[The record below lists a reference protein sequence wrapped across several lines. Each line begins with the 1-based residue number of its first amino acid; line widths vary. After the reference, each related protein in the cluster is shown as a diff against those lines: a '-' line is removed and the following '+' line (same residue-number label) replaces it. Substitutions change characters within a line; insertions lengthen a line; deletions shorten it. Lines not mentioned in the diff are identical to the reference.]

1 MRPFFFAM
9 HCPPRNDS
17 GTPLPCLLMPR
28 VLSLLTLLL
37 NVALGA
43 AESRPNIVLVV
54 GEDMGPDTGA
64 YGCKDAIT
72 PNMDRLA
79 KEGALFTRAFTHTA
93 VCSPSRSGM
102 ITGQYP
108 LKYGAQ
114 NMRSTVIN
122 PPKAFTEKLQSAG
135 YYVMWPGTTD
145 FQGVSEKNFANDRK
159 PWVLPANRP
168 AGPLTT
174 KPKEPFFAFINDGV
188 SHESQIRATDEEHT
202 KNTVALKP
210 SDRRDPAKVELPS
223 FYPDTPAVRREVT
236 HYHEL
241 VTSVDYTLGRVLDW
255 LKAHNLEKNTIV
267 ILTGDHGRGMPRFK
281 RSVKDTGTR
290 VPLIVRW
297 PGQIAPGTVRED
309 FASWIDFA
317 PTALTLAG
325 VPVPNEYNGHCF
337 LPTAANPPK
346 YVYSFRDFMVES
358 YDKVRSVRDARYRY
372 VRNLAP
378 GVDEAGKIAYQEV
391 GQTMREL
398 RRVQAEGKLTPAQ
411 ALYFNPNRAPEEL
424 YDTQSDP
431 WEVKDVAGDP
441 ANAAKLAE
449 LRAECDAWLARCGPL
464 ADLHADELVKR
475 GIILPRDEKKKVEE
489 AFIK

>member
-1 MRPFFFAM
+1 
-9 HCPPRNDS
+9 
-17 GTPLPCLLMPR
+17 MPR
-28 VLSLLTLLL
+28 SLFAL
-37 NVALGA
+37 VALLIA
-43 AESRPNIVLVV
+43 ALATAAVSRPNIVVV
-54 GEDMGPDTGA
+54 IGEDMGPDTGA

-79 KEGALFTRAFTHTA
+79 KEGALFTRAFTHTG
-93 VCSPSRSGM
+93 VCAPSRSGM

-114 NMRSTVIN
+114 NMRSKVVN
-122 PPKAFTEKLQSAG
+122 PPHPFTEKLQSAG
-135 YYVMWPGTTD
+135 YHVMWPGKTD
-145 FQGVSEKNFANDRK
+145 FQGVPEKNLANDRK
-159 PWVLPANRP
+159 NWVNPANRP
-168 AGPLTT
+168 AGPQTA
-174 KPKEPFFAFINDGV
+174 KPKEPFFAYFNDTV
-188 SHESQIRATDEEHT
+188 SHESQVRASDAEHA
-202 KNTVALKP
+202 KNTAALQP
-210 SDRRDPAKVELPS
+210 SDRRDPAKVELPP
-223 FYPDTPAVRREVT
+223 FYPDTPAVRREVA

-241 VTSVDYTLGRVLDW
+241 VTAVDYSLGRVLDW
-255 LKAHNLEKNTIV
+255 LKAHDLEKNTVV

-281 RSVKDTGTR
+281 RSPKDTGTR

-325 VPVPNEYNGHCF
+325 VPVPAEFDGYSF
-337 LPTAANPPK
+337 LPTAVNPPK
-346 YVYSFRDFMVES
+346 YVYSFRDFMDES
-358 YDKVRSVRDARYRY
+358 FDKVRSVRDARYRY

-378 GVDEAGKIAYQEV
+378 GVDEAGKVAYQEV
-391 GQTMREL
+391 GQTMQEL
-398 RRVQAEGKLTPAQ
+398 RRVQAEGKLTPVQ

-431 WEVKDVAGDP
+431 WEVKNIAGDS

-464 ADLHADELVKR
+464 ADLHPDELVKR
-475 GIILPRDEKKKVEE
+475 GIILPRDEKYEERLKTGSTAGDAAAAKKKGKKD
-489 AFIK
+489 ANK